1 MEIEILMDV
10 RTGGR
15 VNNVRPAT
23 SYRDHTRASGV
34 EKFTI
39 EFVKNTGGRI
49 DASLMD
55 WYMARMIIQAG
66 IATKGRSD
74 VFG

>member
-1 MEIEILMDV
+1 MDIEILMDV

-34 EKFTI
+34 KKFTI
-39 EFVKNTGGRI
+39 EFVKNTGVSHGLVHGQNDNPSWNRQLRPI
-49 DASLMD
+49 
-55 WYMARMIIQAG
+55 
-66 IATKGRSD
+66 
-74 VFG
+74 